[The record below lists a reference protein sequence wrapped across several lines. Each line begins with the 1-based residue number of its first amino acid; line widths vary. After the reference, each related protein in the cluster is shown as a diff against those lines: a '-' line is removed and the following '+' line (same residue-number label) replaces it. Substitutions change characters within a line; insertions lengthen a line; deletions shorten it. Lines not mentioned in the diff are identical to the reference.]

1 MMRLCLA
8 LALVAASAAAP
19 VINTPVL
26 RMRGGGKYYP
36 KLPDSV
42 KPGVITGQ
50 AVKDLL
56 QAAKEQGYAIPAV
69 NCVTS
74 SSINTVLEAARKYN
88 SPVMIQFSNGG
99 SQFMA
104 GKSLPNDKDKLQACV
119 TGAIAV
125 RFRPDTPSTS
135 CQSGSQPPICLA
147 LCCTLRLAV
156 RCCSTFG
163 KQAEH
168 MYGEGVG
175 RISCEVL
182 MRILCALVHRE
193 SMGKEGDIG

>member
-74 SSINTVLEAARKYN
+74 SSINTVLEAGRKYN

-135 CQSGSQPPICLA
+135 VSEWFSTIHMFGSVLYA
-147 LCCTLRLAV
+147 ET
-156 RCCSTFG
+156 CCSMLLDVG
-163 KQAEH
+163 QARNICTGREW
-168 MYGEGVG
+168 GVS
-175 RISCEVL
+175 RARLSCGFY
-182 MRILCALVHRE
+182 ALWCIAKAWRRK
-193 SMGKEGDIG
+193 GI